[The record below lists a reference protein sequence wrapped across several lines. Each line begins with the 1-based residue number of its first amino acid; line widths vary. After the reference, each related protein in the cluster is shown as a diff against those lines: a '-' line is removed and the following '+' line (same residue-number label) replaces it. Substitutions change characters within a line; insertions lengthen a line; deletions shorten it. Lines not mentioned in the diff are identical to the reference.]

1 MNKRI
6 HYAAIIFTLIA
17 LSLACSV
24 NLTDDIVIEQRS
36 SDDVVEPAPTQPVV
50 AEPEIVEPD
59 IIEDAI
65 EEDVVDEPTPEPT
78 PELIEEEPAPLANTD
93 FPTRAQ
99 VLEDCSGDFDV
110 SPYEDPLVIE
120 IDGTIAIMY
129 GLLDPGA
136 YDEVV
141 YLLDNHPEVRTIV
154 MTYVP
159 GSDDN
164 GEYLDAALLV
174 NEANLATCV
183 PDGGEICSGAVDFFL
198 AGVVRVLGDNT
209 FVGVHAWAGDDVE
222 AGELSRD
229 DPDHDLY
236 LNFFRLIGIDED
248 FYWFTLAAPSWDIY
262 NMSEIDRQD
271 WGMET
276 P

>member
-1 MNKRI
+1 MNKKI
-6 HYAAIIFTLIA
+6 HYATLIFTLIA
-17 LSLACSV
+17 VSLACSV
-24 NLTDDIVIEQRS
+24 QLTDDLVVESRS
-36 SDDVVEPAPTQPVV
+36 VDQTDEPAPTQVV
-50 AEPEIVEPD
+50 VVEPD
-59 IIEDAI
+59 VI
-65 EEDVVDEPTPEPT
+65 EETAPEPVVEEVIDEPEPV
-78 PELIEEEPAPLANTD
+78 EAEPAPLANTD

-120 IDGTIAIMY
+120 VDGTIAIMY

-183 PDGGEICSGAVDFFL
+183 PDGGEIASGAVDFFL

-209 FVGVHAWAGDDVE
+209 FVGIHAWAGDDLE
-222 AGELSRD
+222 AGELARD
-229 DPDHDLY
+229 DPEHDVY
-236 LNFFRLIGIDED
+236 LNFFRQIGIDED
-248 FYWFTLAAPSWDIY
+248 FYWFTLEAAPSWDIY

-271 WGMET
+271 WDMET